1 MYWGELISIM
11 IANTIIR
18 KTVVCLL
25 CTSIL
30 LLSVWF
36 ILSPKKEFSE
46 NENRYLTKLPPFS
59 AKVLLSGEY
68 TDSLG
73 DWLADHFPQRD
84 FFVGLKS
91 GVEIASGR
99 KEINHIYVAKDDYL
113 IEPYAKPQNTKRI
126 ADTLAKFYDKLSMSN
141 LDTAKPDIKLML
153 VPTAVT
159 IYSDKLPRY
168 APLSSQLGTAYAIYD
183 AAKIP
188 AIDCSKSLLDN
199 AQKGQLYYKTDH
211 HWTTLGAYYG
221 YRAYCDAKGLTP
233 VILESLTALTVTEEF
248 AGTLYSKVNDYSHTK
263 DTITI
268 YTNPEDDLTVTY
280 LDTGEVTDSLYNLD
294 YLQEK
299 DKYSLFLNNIH
310 PLIEIENKA
319 AESQNELMLI
329 KDSYANSMVP
339 FLVRHYKK
347 IYVFDTRYYRDGP
360 SSFLSDHPGI
370 TDILLL
376 YNMNTLDSDTG
387 IRGIY

>member
-1 MYWGELISIM
+1 MYVKGFLVMITNVKIKKAVICLLCIS
-11 IANTIIR
+11 
-18 KTVVCLL
+18 VLSLSVCLL
-25 CTSIL
+25 
-30 LLSVWF
+30 V
-36 ILSPKKEFSE
+36 SPKKEFSE
-46 NENRYLTKLPPFS
+46 NENRYLAQFPSFTVQTLID
-59 AKVLLSGEY
+59 GDY

-99 KEINHIYVAKDDYL
+99 REINQVYIAHDDYL
-113 IEPYAKPQNTKRI
+113 IESYTKPENTERI
-126 ADTLAKFYDKLSMSN
+126 TDTLVRFYDKVDPN
-141 LDTAKPDIKLML
+141 RFEVNFML

-159 IYSDKLPRY
+159 IYSDKLPAY
-168 APLSSQLGTAYAIYD
+168 APASHQTETASAIYD
-183 AAKIP
+183 ATGIP
-188 AIDCSKSLLDN
+188 AIDCTEWLLSG
-199 AQKGQLYYKTDH
+199 ASEGQLYYRTDH

-221 YRAYCDAKGLTP
+221 YLAYCDAKGLTP
-233 VILESLTALTVTEEF
+233 VPLESMTAQTVTEEF
-248 AGTLYSKVNDYSHTK
+248 AGTLYSRVNDYNHKK

-268 YTNPEDDLTVTY
+268 YTNPADELTVTY
-280 LDTGEVTDSLYNLD
+280 VDTGEVTDSLYNLD
-294 YLQEK
+294 YVTEK

-310 PLIEIENKA
+310 PLIEIENLA
-319 AESQNELMLI
+319 ADSQDELMLI

-339 FLVRHYKK
+339 FLAHHYRK

-360 SSFLSDHPGI
+360 SSFLEEHNDI

-376 YNMNTLDSDTG
+376 YNMNTLDGDTG